1 MKPHRSGVFPAVTT
15 QFRED
20 LSLDLDATARVMEG
34 LIRDGVSGLIVCGTV
49 GENCS
54 LAKSEKIA
62 VMETAKAIA
71 RGRVP
76 VLSGIAEFT
85 SAFAIDMA
93 KEAAR
98 IGLDGA
104 MVMPAL
110 VYSSKPYETA
120 AHFRAVAGATD
131 LPVMVYNNPPIYK
144 NDVTPEIL
152 ASLADCETI
161 VCFKESSGDTRRFTD
176 LRNMVGDRFVLF
188 AGLDDV
194 VVESIMVGAVGW
206 VSGLSNAFPREGET
220 LFRLASAGRY
230 AEAMSLYLG
239 SCPSSID
246 ARPDLVQCIKLCEH
260 LVGQGTHAPVRH
272 GSRST
277 QRNRRNRSDDEA
289 RAGHAAPIARRRF
302 AAGGM
307 TVARPMAQRHATPRQ
322 NTRS

>member
-1 MKPHRSGVFPAVTT
+1 MKVAWEGVFPAVTT

-20 LSLDLDATARVMEG
+20 LSLDVDATARVIEG

-54 LAKSEKIA
+54 LSKDEKIA
-62 VMETAKAIA
+62 VMEAGKAVA

-76 VLSGIAEFT
+76 VLCGIAEFT

-98 IGLDGA
+98 IGLDGV

-110 VYSSKPYETA
+110 VYSSKPHETA
-120 AHFRAVAGATD
+120 AHFRTVAQATD

-152 ASLADCETI
+152 ASLADCETV

-176 LRNMVGDRFVLF
+176 LRNMVGDRFILF

-194 VVESIMVGAVGW
+194 VVESILVGAVGW

-220 LFRLASAGRY
+220 LFRLARAGRY
-230 AEAMSLYLG
+230 AEAMSLYRWFMPLLHL
-239 SCPSSID
+239 D

-260 LVGQGTHAPVRH
+260 IVGRGTHRTRPPRLPLPP
-272 GSRST
+272 
-277 QRNRRNRSDDEA
+277 QEA
-289 RAGHAAPIARRRF
+289 AEVEAMMKQALATRPKLPDVGLRAAA
-302 AAGGM
+302 
-307 TVARPMAQRHATPRQ
+307 
-322 NTRS
+322 

>member
-1 MKPHRSGVFPAVTT
+1 MKKHWSGVFPAVTT
-15 QFRED
+15 QFRAD
-20 LSLDLDATARVMEG
+20 FSLDIDATARVMEG
-34 LIRDGVSGLIVCGTV
+34 LIADGVSGLVVCGTV

-54 LAKSEKIA
+54 LSKSEKIA
-62 VMETAKAIA
+62 VMEAAKAVS

-76 VLSGIAEFT
+76 VVSGIAEFT

-110 VYSSKPYETA
+110 VYSSKPHETA
-120 AHFRAVAGATD
+120 AHFRAVAKATD
-131 LPVMVYNNPPIYK
+131 LAVMVYNNPPIYK

-161 VCFKESSGDTRRFTD
+161 VYFKESSGDTRRFTD
-176 LRNMVGDRFVLF
+176 LYNLVGDRFVLF

-220 LFRLASAGRY
+220 LFRLARAGRY
-230 AEAMSLYLG
+230 AEAMEIYRWFMPLLHL
-239 SCPSSID
+239 D
-246 ARPDLVQCIKLCEH
+246 ARADLVQCIKLCEH
-260 LVGQGTHAPVRH
+260 IMGR
-272 GSRST
+272 GSPLTRPPRLALNAKET
-277 QRNRRNRSDDEA
+277 ADIEA
-289 RAGHAAPIARRRF
+289 LMKTALATRPALPDVDLMKAA
-302 AAGGM
+302 
-307 TVARPMAQRHATPRQ
+307 
-322 NTRS
+322 

>member
-1 MKPHRSGVFPAVTT
+1 MKPDWRGVFPAVTT
-15 QFRED
+15 QFRDD
-20 LSLDLDATARVMEG
+20 LSLDVDATARVIEG

-54 LAKSEKIA
+54 LARNEKIA
-62 VMETAKAIA
+62 VMEAAKSVA

-76 VLSGIAEFT
+76 VISGIAEFT

-98 IGLDGA
+98 IGLDGV

-110 VYSSKPYETA
+110 VYSSKPHETA
-120 AHFRAVAGATD
+120 AHFRSVAKATD
-131 LPVMVYNNPPIYK
+131 LPVMVYNNPPIYR

-161 VCFKESSGDTRRFTD
+161 VCFKESSGDTRRFVD
-176 LRNMVGDRFVLF
+176 LKNMVGDRFVLF

-194 VVESIMVGAVGW
+194 VVESILVGAVGW

-220 LFRLASAGRY
+220 LFRLASSGRY
-230 AEAMSLYLG
+230 DEAMSLYRWFMPLLHL
-239 SCPSSID
+239 D

-260 LVGQGTHAPVRH
+260 IVGRGTHRTRPPRLPLGPQETAEI
-272 GSRST
+272 
-277 QRNRRNRSDDEA
+277 EA
-289 RAGHAAPIARRRF
+289 MMKQALATRPALPDVGLRHAA
-302 AAGGM
+302 
-307 TVARPMAQRHATPRQ
+307 
-322 NTRS
+322 

>member
-1 MKPHRSGVFPAVTT
+1 MNPHWSGVFPAVTT
-15 QFRED
+15 QFRDD
-20 LSLDLDATARVMEG
+20 LSLDIDATTSVIEG
-34 LIRDGVSGLIVCGTV
+34 LIRDGVSGLVVCGTV

-54 LAKSEKIA
+54 LARDEKIA
-62 VMETAKAIA
+62 VMEMAKAVA
-71 RGRVP
+71 RGRIP
-76 VLSGIAEFT
+76 VISGIAEFT

-98 IGLDGA
+98 IGLDGV

-110 VYSSKPYETA
+110 VYSAKPHETA
-120 AHFRAVAGATD
+120 AHFRSVARATD

-176 LRNMVGDRFVLF
+176 LRNLVGDRFVLF

-230 AEAMSLYLG
+230 DEAMSLYRWFMPLLHL
-239 SCPSSID
+239 D

-260 LVGQGTHAPVRH
+260 IMGRGTHRTRPPRLALEPKETAEIEAMMKQALATRPALPEV
-272 GSRST
+272 GL
-277 QRNRRNRSDDEA
+277 RRGA
-289 RAGHAAPIARRRF
+289 
-302 AAGGM
+302 
-307 TVARPMAQRHATPRQ
+307 
-322 NTRS
+322 